1 MPSAASD
8 TPRLAIVVVA
18 YDSADD
24 LAASLPR
31 VRAQMAEGD
40 ELVVVDNASSD
51 ATAER
56 AGAWAQVVR
65 SERNRGFAGG
75 CRLGADATTA
85 PLVLFLNPDAVP
97 AAGCLDALRAAA
109 ADHPDWG
116 AWQATVTMD
125 GGATVNTA
133 GNVVHFLGIG
143 WAGGYGRPAA
153 SVGGDRECGF
163 PSGAA
168 LVVRR
173 EAWDALDGFDERYF
187 MYGEDL
193 DLGLRLWLGGWR
205 CGVATAAVVEH
216 DYTFAKGDYKWF
228 YLERNRWWTV
238 LGAYPLRLLL
248 LLAPALLAFE
258 VALLAAA
265 LAGGWLRPKLR
276 AQAAV
281 LRELPAI
288 LRRRRRVQA
297 GATIAPGAF
306 AAVLEASLDSPFL
319 GAVARVP
326 GVAAAQRA
334 YYRLVRGLL

>member
-1 MPSAASD
+1 MTARSDNAS
-8 TPRLAIVVVA
+8 LAIVVVA
-18 YDSADD
+18 YDSEDD

-31 VRAQMAEGD
+31 VREQMRDGD

-51 ATAER
+51 ATADR
-56 AGAWAQVVR
+56 AAAWARVVR
-65 SERNRGFAGG
+65 SEVNCGFAGG

-97 AAGCLDALRAAA
+97 ADGCLDALRAAA
-109 ADHPDWG
+109 ETHPDWG

-125 GGATVNTA
+125 GGTSVNTA

-143 WAGGYGRPAA
+143 WAGGYGRPADA
-153 SVGGDRECGF
+153 VGGDRECGF

-173 EAWDALDGFDERYF
+173 DAWDALDGFDAGYF

-205 CGVATAAVVEH
+205 CGVATAARVEH
-216 DYTFAKGDYKWF
+216 DYEFGKGDYKWF

-238 LGAYPLRLLL
+238 LSAYPLRLLVL
-248 LLAPALLAFE
+248 LTPALLAFE
-258 VALLAAA
+258 VALVAVAA
-265 LAGGWLRPKLR
+265 AGGWLRPKLR

-281 LRELPAI
+281 ARELPAI
-288 LRRRRRVQA
+288 VRRRRRVQA
-297 GATIAPGAF
+297 SARIAPAEF
-306 AAVLEASLDSPFL
+306 ARVLEASLDSPFL
-319 GAVARVP
+319 GAAARVP
-326 GVAAAQRA
+326 GVHAAQRA
-334 YYRLVRGLL
+334 YFRLVRTLL